1 MTVSSVH
8 LTSLWQVE
16 EDLGAAGDISQVV
29 GSQGER
35 VPLNNRGELMDVYTV
50 EVSLS
55 LLPPCSYLAKQA
67 LDFLNELEEDSLA
80 EQDIDPGIKNG
91 VERSEAYRS

>member
-1 MTVSSVH
+1 M
-8 LTSLWQVE
+8 
-16 EDLGAAGDISQVV
+16 G
-29 GSQGER
+29 
-35 VPLNNRGELMDVYTV
+35 VYTV